1 MTAEEIYLRTSKFLN
16 EEATKLVKK
25 LKKSKNEEEK
35 KETAKKLVSLKMR
48 IEKEIE
54 MFNKFLGKNEEN
66 S

>member
-16 EEATKLVKK
+16 EEASKLVKK
-25 LKKSKNEEEK
+25 LKKSKNEKEK